1 MSTESKTDDK
11 TDRSNWVKI
20 AILVVVFSTIGMFLF
35 IAYLDINE
43 YNNLVR
49 KTTKIGEEG
58 YLAVSDYFFLSK
70 DSAKYFTIK
79 VTAVDV
85 QSNNDD
91 KTVLLHAT
99 FKNIRYDVVDINW
112 YSYYLITDEEHSYQS
127 TALLTVDG
135 TKVLKDTHK
144 ECVMKFNIP
153 ADEKP
158 VKLIIMKGDRIAK
171 EIILRHS

>member
-1 MSTESKTDDK
+1 
-11 TDRSNWVKI
+11 
-20 AILVVVFSTIGMFLF
+20 L
-35 IAYLDINE
+35 
-43 YNNLVR
+43 
-49 KTTKIGEEG
+49 TKKPTNIGEEG
-58 YLAVSDYFFLSK
+58 YLSIDNYFFLSK

-79 VTAVDV
+79 VTTVDV

-99 FKNIRYDVVDINW
+99 FKNIRYDVVDINH

-144 ECVMKFNIP
+144 ECVIKFNIP
-153 ADEKP
+153 TNEKP
-158 VKLIIMKGDRIAK
+158 VKLIIMEGDRIVK
-171 EIILRHS
+171 EIVLRHN

>member
-1 MSTESKTDDK
+1 MSTVSESKN
-11 TDRSNWVKI
+11 DRIDWGELL
-20 AILVVVFSTIGMFLF
+20 ILVILGALVMFFFLV
-35 IAYLDINE
+35 YLNSIE
-43 YNNLVR
+43 YNNLVG
-49 KTTKIGEEG
+49 KATNIGEEG
-58 YLAVSDYFFLSK
+58 YLEVSDYFFLSK

-99 FKNIRYDVVDINW
+99 FKNIRYDVVDINH
-112 YSYYLITDEEHSYQS
+112 YSYYLVTDEEHSYQS

-144 ECVMKFNIP
+144 ECVIKFNIP
-153 ADEKP
+153 AEEKP
-158 VKLIIMKGDRIAK
+158 IKLIIVKGDRIVK
-171 EIILRHS
+171 EIVLKHN

>member
-1 MSTESKTDDK
+1 MNETKESKLNYSGLAFIIVMVTAFGLY
-11 TDRSNWVKI
+11 I
-20 AILVVVFSTIGMFLF
+20 YLVYTNTTER
-35 IAYLDINE
+35 D
-43 YNNLVR
+43 NL
-49 KTTKIGEEG
+49 TKKPTNIGEEG
-58 YLAVSDYFFLSK
+58 YLSIDNYFFLNK

-99 FKNIRYDVVDINW
+99 FKNIRYDVVDINH

-127 TALLTVDG
+127 TALLIADG

-144 ECVMKFNIP
+144 ECVIKFNIP
-153 ADEKP
+153 TNEKP
-158 VKLIIMKGDRIAK
+158 VKLIIMEGDRIVK
-171 EIILRHS
+171 EIVLRHN

>member
-1 MSTESKTDDK
+1 MNETKESKLNYSGLAFIIVMVTALG
-11 TDRSNWVKI
+11 VYVY
-20 AILVVVFSTIGMFLF
+20 LVYTNTTER
-35 IAYLDINE
+35 D
-43 YNNLVR
+43 NL
-49 KTTKIGEEG
+49 TKKPTNIGEEG
-58 YLAVSDYFFLSK
+58 YLSIDNYFFLSK

-99 FKNIRYDVVDINW
+99 FKNIRYDVVDINH

-127 TALLTVDG
+127 TALLTFDG

-153 ADEKP
+153 TNEKP
-158 VKLIIMKGDRIAK
+158 VKLIIMKEDRIVK
-171 EIILRHS
+171 EVILRPN